1 MDVSPWRFSHSE
13 GAFLMCVIGITGSL
27 GTGKS
32 TVARMFM
39 DFGAKVLDADR
50 IAHQQMLPGAVC
62 FRPIVKTFGKDI
74 LTAGRIDRKK
84 VAARVFLDIKQ
95 LRKLEQ
101 IVHPAVRKVI
111 IAKIRQYKKNRRKSV
126 MVIDIP
132 LLFESKL
139 NRYVDF
145 TIVVKASRTKQIL
158 RATKN
163 LGMTKVDALRHI
175 RAQMPLR
182 QKIRL
187 ADIII
192 DNDGSLI
199 KTKKQVV
206 QIWEKL

>member
-1 MDVSPWRFSHSE
+1 
-13 GAFLMCVIGITGSL
+13 MCVIGITGSL

-32 TVARMFM
+32 TVAKMFAEL
-39 DFGAKVLDADR
+39 GAKVLDADR

-62 FRPIVKTFGKDI
+62 FRPIVNTFGKDI
-74 LTAGRIDRKK
+74 LVAGRIDRKK
-84 VAARVFLDIKQ
+84 ISAHVFRNIKQ

-111 IAKIRQYKKNRRKSV
+111 LTKIRHYKNHRRKRV
-126 MVIDIP
+126 VVVDIP

-145 TIVVKASRTKQIL
+145 IIVVKASRAKQIL
-158 RATKN
+158 RATKK
-163 LGMTKVDALRHI
+163 LGMTKIEALRRI

-192 DNDGSLI
+192 DNDGALM

-206 QIWEKL
+206 LIWEKL

>member
-1 MDVSPWRFSHSE
+1 M
-13 GAFLMCVIGITGSL
+13 GAICESVQGNLSMRVIGLTGSL

-32 TVARMFM
+32 TVARMFA

-62 FRPIVKTFGKDI
+62 FRPIVNTFGKDV

-84 VAARVFLDIKQ
+84 IAACVFRDIKQ

-111 IAKIRQYKKNRRKSV
+111 LAKIRHYKKNQRKSV
-126 MVIDIP
+126 VVIDIP

-145 TIVVKASRTKQIL
+145 TIVVKASRTKQIR

-163 LGMTKVDALRHI
+163 AGMTKADALRRI

-182 QKIRL
+182 QKVRL

-192 DNDGSLI
+192 DNDGTLM
-199 KTKKQVV
+199 KTQKQAV